1 MKEKIHL
8 VGIGGISMSALAQ
21 YFLAEGY
28 AVSGSDVREN
38 EQTLLLR
45 GLGAEVCIGHDASNI
60 DKTAV
65 KLCIYTSAVKEDN
78 VELTFC
84 RENSIPL
91 VPREQALG
99 DIFDDYPFGV
109 AVCGSHGKTTTT
121 GMLAHVLDGLQ
132 KKPAVFIG
140 GVLKR
145 TGSNF
150 EKGGGEYCVSEACEY
165 RESFRYLHPYV
176 SVLLNMELDHTD
188 YFKNLKHIKDSFV
201 AFTQN
206 TRADGFVVLN
216 ADGVDSFTRARI
228 KGKKVTFGLKPFC
241 DVRGVKLTQT
251 NGNFSFDVKIKGRK
265 EGHVDLKV
273 AGKHN
278 VYNALAA
285 LAACFCLGLDIK
297 TVCMLLSGF
306 SGVSRRYETFDCGY
320 TNIVADYAHHPSEI
334 KALLDA
340 VKLKNFDN
348 IYMVFQPHT
357 YSRTKGLF
365 DSFVYCFSGVKKLWI
380 LPVYAAREKPIENV
394 SGEALAAA
402 VDRVTP
408 CEYVADFAAEKRK
421 IKETAKKNDIVLIV
435 GAGDVI
441 DMCDE
446 ELLSPRGVTG

>member
-1 MKEKIHL
+1 M
-8 VGIGGISMSALAQ
+8 
-21 YFLAEGY
+21 
-28 AVSGSDVREN
+28 
-38 EQTLLLR
+38 
-45 GLGAEVCIGHDASNI
+45 
-60 DKTAV
+60 
-65 KLCIYTSAVKEDN
+65 
-78 VELTFC
+78 
-84 RENSIPL
+84 
-91 VPREQALG
+91 G

-188 YFKNLKHIKDSFV
+188 YFKNMKHIKDSFV

-216 ADGVDSFTRARI
+216 ADGVDAFTRARI
-228 KGKKVTFGLKPFC
+228 KGKKVTFGLKPFS
-241 DVRGVKLTQT
+241 DVRGIKLTQT

-408 CEYVADFAAEKRK
+408 CEYVADFAAAKRK

-446 ELLSPRGVTG
+446 ELLSPRG

>member
-1 MKEKIHL
+1 
-8 VGIGGISMSALAQ
+8 
-21 YFLAEGY
+21 
-28 AVSGSDVREN
+28 
-38 EQTLLLR
+38 
-45 GLGAEVCIGHDASNI
+45 
-60 DKTAV
+60 
-65 KLCIYTSAVKEDN
+65 
-78 VELTFC
+78 
-84 RENSIPL
+84 
-91 VPREQALG
+91 
-99 DIFDDYPFGV
+99 
-109 AVCGSHGKTTTT
+109 
-121 GMLAHVLDGLQ
+121 
-132 KKPAVFIG
+132 
-140 GVLKR
+140 
-145 TGSNF
+145 
-150 EKGGGEYCVSEACEY
+150 
-165 RESFRYLHPYV
+165 
-176 SVLLNMELDHTD
+176 MELDHTD
-188 YFKNLKHIKDSFV
+188 YFKNMKHIKDSFV

-216 ADGVDSFTRARI
+216 ADGVDAFTRARI

-241 DVRGVKLTQT
+241 DVRGVKLAQT

-265 EGHVDLKV
+265 EGHIDLKV

-408 CEYVADFAAEKRK
+408 CEYVADFAAAKRK

-446 ELLSPRGVTG
+446 ELLSPRG